1 MAQKKKKTNE
11 DELAQLDETYYQL
24 AGKKKSASKKRG
36 PLIAL
41 CVTLSVFVLVMGC
54 FMIACFG
61 SLFDSFLPMGNVT
74 VGNTSL
80 RGMTKQQAKQAL
92 AAMQQEYLEKPM
104 VIRVLDS
111 SVELT
116 GSDAKIVFDANEAVN
131 AAFRDPNCVNLELLP
146 YLQMDTNVVRAAV
159 EKLGTVFNTT
169 FQQTTWSVEGSVPSL
184 AADAEDAD
192 GQVLVIKKGIPQYGL
207 DTAKLY
213 EQVLAGYNAYQFQ
226 VVGDC
231 STLEPEWPDLEALL
245 QEHYIAPVD
254 AVMDK
259 NFTIQP
265 ETYGYGFD
273 VEAAAAQLGNLP
285 YGQTLSIPFTRI
297 PAEVTAESLRATLY
311 TDVLGEFQTPYQGD
325 DDNNRNTNL
334 ALACAAINDVILLP
348 GEEFSYNATLGER
361 TEAAGYK
368 PAGSYVNGLTVDTIG
383 GGICQVSSTL
393 YYCALLAD
401 LKIIERWPHGYI
413 SNYTDPGMDA
423 SVSWPSADLHFANN
437 TGYPIKI
444 VAYRADGNVTVK
456 LLGTETK
463 DYYVEMH
470 YKITSTDPY
479 EIVYEEYPPDN
490 EKGYYDGK
498 VLITPYTGYKVLAY
512 KHKYS
517 KADGSLISSTLES
530 TNEYSRRDCVIVK
543 IVDSA
548 TTPEETTP
556 ETAPETPPEE

>member
-1 MAQKKKKTNE
+1 MAQKKKNN
-11 DELAQLDETYYQL
+11 DELNELDEAYYQL
-24 AGKKKSASKKRG
+24 AGKKKAAAKKRK
-36 PLIAL
+36 PLVTV
-41 CVTLSVFVLVMGC
+41 CVVLSVLALAMGC

-80 RGMTKQQAKQAL
+80 RGMTKQEAKQAL
-92 AAMQQEYLEKPM
+92 VAMQQAYLEKPM

-116 GSDAKIVFDANEAVN
+116 GEEAKIVFDVSEAVN
-131 AAFRDPNCVNLELLP
+131 AAFRNPGNGNLKLLP
-146 YLQMDTNVVRAAV
+146 YLQLDTNAVKAAV
-159 EKLGTVFNTT
+159 EELGAIFNTT
-169 FQQTTWSVEGSVPSL
+169 FQQTVWTVEGEVPSL
-184 AADAEDAD
+184 APDAEDAE
-192 GQVLVIKKGIPQYGL
+192 GKVLVVKKGIPQYGL

-226 VVGDC
+226 VVGEC
-231 STLEPEWPDLEALL
+231 STLEPELPDLEALL

-259 NFTIQP
+259 NFIIQP

-273 VEAAAAQLGNLP
+273 AEDAAAKLGALP
-285 YGQTLSIPFTRI
+285 YGETLSIPFSRI
-297 PAEVTAESLRATLY
+297 PAEVTAESLLGTLY

-325 DDNNRNTNL
+325 DNNNRNTNL
-334 ALACAAINDVILLP
+334 AIACAAINNVVLLP

-393 YYCALLAD
+393 YYCTLLAD

-423 SVSWPSADLHFANN
+423 AVSWPNADLHFSNN

-444 VAYRADGNVTVK
+444 EAYRADGNVTVRI
-456 LLGTETK
+456 LGTDTK

-470 YKITSTDPY
+470 YKIVSEDPY
-479 EIVYEEYPPDN
+479 AIIYEEYPPDN
-490 EKGYYDGK
+490 EKNYHDGQ
-498 VLITPYTGYKVLAY
+498 VLISPYTGYKVLSY

-517 KADGSLISSTLES
+517 KADGSLISTALES
-530 TNEYSRRDCVIVK
+530 TNEYSRRDLVMVK
-543 IVDSA
+543 IVESA
-548 TTPEETTP
+548 TTPEETPETTP
-556 ETAPETPPEE
+556 EAAPQE

>member
-1 MAQKKKKTNE
+1 MAQKKKKINE
-11 DELAQLDETYYQL
+11 DELTQLDETYYQL
-24 AGKKKSASKKRG
+24 AGKKKAAAKKRA
-36 PLIAL
+36 PLVTL
-41 CVTLSVFVLVMGC
+41 CVTLAVFVLVMGC

-92 AAMQQEYLEKPM
+92 SAMQQEYLEKPM

-116 GSDAKIVFDANEAVN
+116 GSEAKIVFDANEAVN
-131 AAFRDPNCVNLELLP
+131 AAFRDPSCVNLELLP
-146 YLQMDTNVVRAAV
+146 YLQMDTNVVKAAV
-159 EKLGTVFNTT
+159 EELGSIFNTT
-169 FQQTTWSVEGSVPSL
+169 FQQSDWSVEGSVPSL
-184 AADAEDAD
+184 APDAEDTD
-192 GQVLVIKKGIPQYGL
+192 GKVLVVKKGIPQYGL

-213 EQVLAGYNAYQFQ
+213 DQVLAGYNAYQFQ
-226 VVGDC
+226 VVGEC
-231 STLEPEWPDLEALL
+231 SALEPELPDLEALL

-273 VEAAAAQLGNLP
+273 VEAAAAQLGKLP

-297 PAEVTAESLRATLY
+297 PAEVTAEALLATLY

-325 DDNNRNTNL
+325 DNNNRNTNL
-334 ALACAAINDVILLP
+334 AIACAAINDVILLP

-368 PAGSYVNGLTVDTIG
+368 PAGSYVNGLTVDTLG

-393 YYCALLAD
+393 YYCTLLAD

-444 VAYRADGNVTVK
+444 EAYRSNGNVTVR
-456 LLGTETK
+456 LLGTDTK

-470 YKITSTDPY
+470 YRITSTDPY
-479 EIVYEEYPPDN
+479 ETIYEEYPPDN
-490 EKGYYDGK
+490 EKNYYEGQ

-517 KADGSLISSTLES
+517 KADGSLISSALES
-530 TNEYSRRDCVIVK
+530 TNEYSRRDCVVVK
-543 IVDSA
+543 IVDSV

-556 ETAPETPPEE
+556 DTVPEEIPTE

>member
-1 MAQKKKKTNE
+1 MAQKKKNN
-11 DELAQLDETYYQL
+11 DELNELDEAYYQL
-24 AGKKKSASKKRG
+24 AGKKKATAKKKN
-36 PLIAL
+36 PLVTACVVLAVLAL
-41 CVTLSVFVLVMGC
+41 AMVC

-80 RGMTKQQAKQAL
+80 RGMTKLEAKQAL

-116 GSDAKIVFDANEAVN
+116 GEEAKIVFDVSEAVN
-131 AAFRDPNCVNLELLP
+131 AAFRNPGDGTLGLLP
-146 YLQMDTNVVRAAV
+146 YLQLDTNAVKAAV
-159 EKLGTVFNTT
+159 EELGAVFNTA
-169 FQQTTWSVEGSVPSL
+169 FQQTVWTVEGEVPSL
-184 AADAEDAD
+184 APDAEDAE
-192 GQVLVIKKGIPQYGL
+192 GKVLVVKKGIPQYGL
-207 DTAKLY
+207 DTENLY
-213 EQVLAGYNAYQFQ
+213 NQVLAGYNAYQFQ
-226 VVGDC
+226 VVGEC
-231 STLEPEWPDLEALL
+231 STLEPELPDLNALL

-265 ETYGYGFD
+265 ESYGYGFD
-273 VEAAAAQLGNLP
+273 VEEAAAKLGALP
-285 YGQTLSIPFTRI
+285 YGETISISFARI
-297 PAEVTAESLRATLY
+297 PPEVTAESLLSTLY

-393 YYCALLAD
+393 YYCTLLAD

-423 SVSWPSADLHFANN
+423 SVNWPNADLHFANN

-444 VAYRADGNVTVK
+444 EAYRADGNVTVRI
-456 LLGTETK
+456 LGTDTK

-479 EIVYEEYPPDN
+479 ETVYEEYPPDN
-490 EKGYYDGK
+490 EKGYYDGQ
-498 VLITPYTGYKVLAY
+498 VLITPYSGYNVLAY

-517 KADGSLISSTLES
+517 KADGSLISTSLES
-530 TNEYSRRDCVIVK
+530 TNEYSRRDCVVVK
-543 IVDSA
+543 IVEPA
-548 TTPEETTP
+548 TTPEETPETTP
-556 ETAPETPPEE
+556 EATPQE

>member
-1 MAQKKKKTNE
+1 MAQKKKNN
-11 DELAQLDETYYQL
+11 DELSQLDETYYQL
-24 AGKKKSASKKRG
+24 AGKKKAAKKRN
-36 PLIAL
+36 PLVAVCVVLAVLAL
-41 CVTLSVFVLVMGC
+41 AMGC

-61 SLFDSFLPMGNVT
+61 SLFDSFLTMGNVT
-74 VGNTSL
+74 IGNTSL
-80 RGMTKQQAKQAL
+80 RGMTKQEAKQAL

-116 GSDAKIVFDANEAVN
+116 GKDAKIVLDIDEAVN
-131 AAFRDPNCVNLELLP
+131 AAFRDPSITNLELLP
-146 YLQMDTNVVRAAV
+146 YLQLDTNAVKAAV
-159 EKLGTVFNTT
+159 EELGAVFNTT
-169 FQQTTWSVEGSVPSL
+169 FQQTVWAVEGEVPSL
-184 AADAEDAD
+184 APDAEDAE
-192 GQVLVIKKGIPQYGL
+192 GKVLVVKKGIPQYGL
-207 DTAKLY
+207 DTKKLY
-213 EQVLAGYNAYQFQ
+213 NQVLSGYNAYQFQ
-226 VVGDC
+226 VVGEC
-231 STLEPEWPDLEALL
+231 STLEPEIPDLEAIL

-259 NFTIQP
+259 DFNIQP
-265 ETYGYGFD
+265 ESYGYGFD
-273 VEAAAAQLGNLP
+273 VEDAAAKLGALP
-285 YGQTLSIPFTRI
+285 YGETISIPFTRI
-297 PAEVTAESLRATLY
+297 PAQVTAESLLSTLY

-334 ALACAAINDVILLP
+334 AVACAAINNVILLP

-368 PAGSYVNGLTVDTIG
+368 PAGSYVNGLTVDTLG

-393 YYCALLAD
+393 YYCTLLAD
-401 LKIIERWPHGYI
+401 LKIIERWPHGFI

-423 SVSWPSADLHFANN
+423 SVSWPNADLHFANN

-444 VAYRADGNVTVK
+444 EAYRADGNVTVR
-456 LLGTETK
+456 LLGTDTK

-490 EKGYYDGK
+490 EKGYYDGQ
-498 VLITPYTGYKVLAY
+498 VLISPYSGYNVLAY

-517 KADGSLISSTLES
+517 KADGSLISTSLES
-530 TNEYSRRDCVIVK
+530 TNAYSRRDCVIVK
-543 IVDSA
+543 IVES

-556 ETAPETPPEE
+556 DTVPEEIPTE

>member
-1 MAQKKKKTNE
+1 MAQKKKNN
-11 DELAQLDETYYQL
+11 DELSQLDETYYQL
-24 AGKKKSASKKRG
+24 AGKKKAAAKKRN
-36 PLIAL
+36 PLVAVCVVLAVLAL
-41 CVTLSVFVLVMGC
+41 AMGC

-74 VGNTSL
+74 IGNTSL
-80 RGMTKQQAKQAL
+80 RGMTKQEAKQAL

-116 GSDAKIVFDANEAVN
+116 GKDAKIVFDIDEAVN
-131 AAFRDPNCVNLELLP
+131 AAFRDPSITNLELLP
-146 YLQMDTNVVRAAV
+146 YLQLDTNAVKAAV
-159 EKLGTVFNTT
+159 EELGAVFNTT
-169 FQQTTWSVEGSVPSL
+169 FQQTVWAVEGEVPSL
-184 AADAEDAD
+184 APDAEDAE
-192 GQVLVIKKGIPQYGL
+192 GKVLVVKKGIPQYGL
-207 DTAKLY
+207 DTKKLY
-213 EQVLAGYNAYQFQ
+213 NQVLSGYNAYQFQ
-226 VVGDC
+226 VVGEC
-231 STLEPEWPDLEALL
+231 STLEPELPDLDALL

-254 AVMDK
+254 AVMDEK
-259 NFTIQP
+259 FTIQP
-265 ETYGYGFD
+265 ESFGYGFD
-273 VEAAAAQLGNLP
+273 VEDATAKLGALP
-285 YGQTLSIPFTRI
+285 YGETISIPFIRI
-297 PAEVTAESLRATLY
+297 PAQVTAESLLSTLY

-334 ALACAAINDVILLP
+334 AVACAAINNVILLP

-368 PAGSYVNGLTVDTIG
+368 PAGSYVNGLTVDTLG

-393 YYCALLAD
+393 YYCTLLAD
-401 LKIIERWPHGYI
+401 LKIIERWPHGFI

-423 SVSWPSADLHFANN
+423 SVSWPNADLHFANN

-444 VAYRADGNVTVK
+444 EAYRADGNVTVR
-456 LLGTETK
+456 LLGTDTK

-479 EIVYEEYPPDN
+479 EIIYEEYPPDN
-490 EKGYYDGK
+490 EKGYYDGQ
-498 VLITPYTGYKVLAY
+498 VLISPYSGYNVLAY

-517 KADGSLISSTLES
+517 KADGSLISTSLES
-530 TNEYSRRDCVIVK
+530 TNAYSRRDCVIVK
-543 IVDSA
+543 IVES

-556 ETAPETPPEE
+556 ETTPEAAPQE

>member
-1 MAQKKKKTNE
+1 MAQKKKKINE
-11 DELAQLDETYYQL
+11 DELTQLDETYYQL
-24 AGKKKSASKKRG
+24 AGKKKAAAKKRA
-36 PLIAL
+36 PLVTL
-41 CVTLSVFVLVMGC
+41 CVTLAVFVLVMGC

-92 AAMQQEYLEKPM
+92 SAMQQEYLEKPM

-116 GSDAKIVFDANEAVN
+116 GSEAKIVFDVNEAVN
-131 AAFRDPNCVNLELLP
+131 AAFRDPSCVNLELLP
-146 YLQMDTNVVRAAV
+146 YLQMDTNVVKAAV
-159 EKLGTVFNTT
+159 EELGSIFNTT
-169 FQQTTWSVEGSVPSL
+169 FQQSDWSVEGSVPSL
-184 AADAEDAD
+184 APDAEDAD
-192 GQVLVIKKGIPQYGL
+192 GKVLVVKKGIPQYGL

-213 EQVLAGYNAYQFQ
+213 DQVLAGYNAYQFQ
-226 VVGDC
+226 VVGEC
-231 STLEPEWPDLEALL
+231 SALEPELPDLEALL

-273 VEAAAAQLGNLP
+273 VEAAAAQLGKLP

-297 PAEVTAESLRATLY
+297 PAEVTAEALLATLY

-325 DDNNRNTNL
+325 DNNNRNTNL
-334 ALACAAINDVILLP
+334 AIACAAINDVILLP

-368 PAGSYVNGLTVDTIG
+368 PAGSYVNGLTVDTLG

-393 YYCALLAD
+393 YYCTLLAD

-444 VAYRADGNVTVK
+444 EAYRANGNVTVR
-456 LLGTETK
+456 LLGTDTK

-470 YKITSTDPY
+470 YRITSTDPY
-479 EIVYEEYPPDN
+479 ETIYEEYPPDN
-490 EKGYYDGK
+490 EKNYYEGQ

-530 TNEYSRRDCVIVK
+530 TNEYSRRDCVVVK
-543 IVDSA
+543 IVDSV

-556 ETAPETPPEE
+556 DTVPEEIPTE

>member
-1 MAQKKKKTNE
+1 MAQKKKNN
-11 DELAQLDETYYQL
+11 DELNELDETYYQL
-24 AGKKKSASKKRG
+24 SGKKKAAKKKN
-36 PLIAL
+36 PLVAVCAVLAVLAL
-41 CVTLSVFVLVMGC
+41 AMGC

-74 VGNTSL
+74 IGNTSL
-80 RGMTKQQAKQAL
+80 RGMTKQEAKQAL

-116 GSDAKIVFDANEAVN
+116 GKDAKIVFDIDEAVN
-131 AAFRDPNCVNLELLP
+131 AAFRDPSITNLELLP
-146 YLQMDTNVVRAAV
+146 YLQLDTNAVKAAV
-159 EKLGTVFNTT
+159 EELGAVFNTT
-169 FQQTTWSVEGSVPSL
+169 FQQTVWAVEGEVPSL
-184 AADAEDAD
+184 APDAEDAE
-192 GQVLVIKKGIPQYGL
+192 GKVLVVKKGIPQYGL
-207 DTAKLY
+207 DTKKLY
-213 EQVLAGYNAYQFQ
+213 NQVLSGYNAYQFQ
-226 VVGDC
+226 VVGEC
-231 STLEPEWPDLEALL
+231 STLEPELPDLNALL

-254 AVMDK
+254 AVMDEK
-259 NFTIQP
+259 FTIQP
-265 ETYGYGFD
+265 ESFGYGFD
-273 VEAAAAQLGNLP
+273 VEDATAKLGALP
-285 YGQTLSIPFTRI
+285 YGETISIPFTRI
-297 PAEVTAESLRATLY
+297 PAQVTAESLLSTLY

-334 ALACAAINDVILLP
+334 AVACAAINNVILLP

-368 PAGSYVNGLTVDTIG
+368 PAGSYVNGLTVDTLG

-393 YYCALLAD
+393 YYCTLLAD
-401 LKIIERWPHGYI
+401 LKIIERWPHGFI

-423 SVSWPSADLHFANN
+423 SVSWPNADLHFANN

-444 VAYRADGNVTVK
+444 EAYRADGNVTVR
-456 LLGTETK
+456 LLGTDTK

-479 EIVYEEYPPDN
+479 EIIYEEYSPDN
-490 EKGYYDGK
+490 EKGYYDGQ
-498 VLITPYTGYKVLAY
+498 VLISPYSGYNVLAY

-517 KADGSLISSTLES
+517 KADGSLISTSLES
-530 TNEYSRRDCVIVK
+530 TNAYSRRDCVIVK
-543 IVDSA
+543 IVES

-556 ETAPETPPEE
+556 ETPPQE

>member
-1 MAQKKKKTNE
+1 MAQKKKNN
-11 DELAQLDETYYQL
+11 DELNELDETYYQL
-24 AGKKKSASKKRG
+24 AGKKKAAAKKRN
-36 PLIAL
+36 PLVAV
-41 CVTLSVFVLVMGC
+41 CVVLSVLALAMGC

-74 VGNTSL
+74 IGNTSL
-80 RGMTKQQAKQAL
+80 RGMTKQEAKQAL

-116 GSDAKIVFDANEAVN
+116 GEDVQIVFDIDEAVN
-131 AAFRDPNCVNLELLP
+131 AAFRDPSITNLELLP
-146 YLQMDTNVVRAAV
+146 YLQLDTNAVKAAV
-159 EKLGTVFNTT
+159 EELGAIFNTS
-169 FQQTTWSVEGSVPSL
+169 FRQTVWAVEGEVPSL
-184 AADAEDAD
+184 SPDDKEAE
-192 GQVLVIKKGIPQYGL
+192 GKILVIKKGVPQYGL
-207 DTAKLY
+207 DTKKLY
-213 EQVLAGYNAYQFQ
+213 NQVLSGYNAYQFQ
-226 VVGDC
+226 VVGEC
-231 STLEPEWPDLEALL
+231 STLEPEIPDLEAIL

-254 AVMDK
+254 AVMDEK
-259 NFTIQP
+259 FTIQP
-265 ETYGYGFD
+265 ESYGYGFD
-273 VEAAAAQLGNLP
+273 VEDAAAKLGALP
-285 YGQTLSIPFTRI
+285 YGETISIPFTRI
-297 PAEVTAESLRATLY
+297 PAQVTAESLLSTLY

-325 DDNNRNTNL
+325 DNNNRNTNL
-334 ALACAAINDVILLP
+334 ALACASINNVILLP

-368 PAGSYVNGLTVDTIG
+368 PAGSYVNGLTVDTLG

-393 YYCALLAD
+393 YYCTLLAD
-401 LKIIERWPHGYI
+401 LKIIERWPHGFI

-423 SVSWPSADLHFANN
+423 SVSWPNADLHFANN

-444 VAYRADGNVTVK
+444 EAYRADGNVTVRI
-456 LLGTETK
+456 LGTDTK

-479 EIVYEEYPPDN
+479 ETVYEEYPPDN
-490 EKGYYDGK
+490 EKGYYDGQ
-498 VLITPYTGYKVLAY
+498 VLISPYSGYNVLAY

-517 KADGSLISSTLES
+517 KADGSLISTSLES

-543 IVDSA
+543 IVES

-556 ETAPETPPEE
+556 ETAPQE

>member
-1 MAQKKKKTNE
+1 MAQKKKNN
-11 DELAQLDETYYQL
+11 DELSQLDETYYQL
-24 AGKKKSASKKRG
+24 AGKKKAAAKKRN
-36 PLIAL
+36 PLVAVCVVLAVLAL
-41 CVTLSVFVLVMGC
+41 AMGC

-61 SLFDSFLPMGNVT
+61 SLFDSFLTMGNVT
-74 VGNTSL
+74 IGNTSL
-80 RGMTKQQAKQAL
+80 RGMTKQEAKQAL

-116 GSDAKIVFDANEAVN
+116 GKDAKIVLDIDEAVN
-131 AAFRDPNCVNLELLP
+131 AAFRDPSITNLELLP
-146 YLQMDTNVVRAAV
+146 YLQLDTNAVKAAV
-159 EKLGTVFNTT
+159 EELGAVFNTT
-169 FQQTTWSVEGSVPSL
+169 FQQTVWAVEGEVPSL
-184 AADAEDAD
+184 ASDAEDTE
-192 GQVLVIKKGIPQYGL
+192 GKVLVVKKGIPQYGL
-207 DTAKLY
+207 DTKKLY
-213 EQVLAGYNAYQFQ
+213 NQVLSGYNAYQFQ
-226 VVGDC
+226 VVGEC
-231 STLEPEWPDLEALL
+231 STLEPEIPDLEALL

-254 AVMDK
+254 AVMDEK
-259 NFTIQP
+259 FTIQP
-265 ETYGYGFD
+265 ESFGYGFD
-273 VEAAAAQLGNLP
+273 VEDATAKLGALP
-285 YGQTLSIPFTRI
+285 YGETISIPFSRI
-297 PAEVTAESLRATLY
+297 PAQVTAESLLSTLY

-334 ALACAAINDVILLP
+334 AVACAAINNVILLP

-368 PAGSYVNGLTVDTIG
+368 PAGSYVNGLTVDTLG

-393 YYCALLAD
+393 YYCTLLAD
-401 LKIIERWPHGYI
+401 LKIIERWPHGFI

-423 SVSWPSADLHFANN
+423 SVSWPNADLHFANN

-444 VAYRADGNVTVK
+444 EAYRADGNVTVRI
-456 LLGTETK
+456 LGTDTK

-479 EIVYEEYPPDN
+479 EIIYEEYPPDN
-490 EKGYYDGK
+490 EKGYYDGQ
-498 VLITPYTGYKVLAY
+498 VLISPYSGYNVLAY

-517 KADGSLISSTLES
+517 KADGSLISTSLES

-543 IVDSA
+543 IVES

-556 ETAPETPPEE
+556 DTVPEEIPTE